1 MGKGILLAIAIS
13 LISLSA
19 CSSGENG
26 QQDQSGEMSM
36 DDVTLTQVWATGQDE
51 LITPECATYDPEEN
65 VFYISNLN
73 RDNDAENDGYLSLV
87 NADGSIQNA
96 RWVEGLNT
104 PLGNDFHGGYLYVND
119 ESEIVQIDIETG
131 NISDRIA
138 VEGAIDLNGMDIHPD
153 GTIYSADS
161 DGNKIFRVTP
171 AGEVELI
178 IEGEQL
184 NNPNGVFIKETEL
197 IIASMGGN
205 SLLSLDLE
213 TNELTTLVDGG
224 LGRADGII
232 QLDGGH
238 YLISSW
244 TGEVYF
250 VNSDMETRT
259 ILDTSAEEINA
270 ADIGYIPQ
278 DSLLVVP
285 TFFDNRLVGY
295 KLSY

>member
-1 MGKGILLAIAIS
+1 MEKGIVLVIAFS

-26 QQDQSGEMSM
+26 QPDQSGEMSM
-36 DDVTLTQVWATGQDE
+36 DDVTLTQQWATGQDE
-51 LITPECATYDPEEN
+51 LITPECATYYPAEN
-65 VFYISNLN
+65 VFFISNLN
-73 RDNDAENDGYLSLV
+73 RENELDDDGYISIV
-87 NADGSIQNA
+87 NADGSIRDVNFTD
-96 RWVEGLNT
+96 GLSS
-104 PLGNDFHGGYLYVND
+104 PLGNDYFGDFLYVND
-119 ESEIVQIDIETG
+119 ENQIVQIDIETG
-131 NISDRIA
+131 NITDRI
-138 VEGAIDLNGMDIHPD
+138 VIDEAIDLNGMDIHTD

-161 DGNKIFRVTP
+161 DGNKIFRVSP
-171 AGEVELI
+171 VGEVELL

-184 NNPNGVFIKETEL
+184 NNPNGVFIQGTEL

-232 QLDGGH
+232 QLDGGN

-259 ILDTSAEEINA
+259 ILDTSEEGINA

-285 TFFDNRLVGY
+285 TFFDNRLVAY
-295 KLSY
+295 KVKY